1 MKIRYLR
8 RLEVCLLL
16 FYGVYFPIHAADAT
30 QQGKDKRGS
39 VSANNCKLIQWNR
52 ISFAHPYLPIDE
64 PGKYCINQDY
74 RLSCI
79 NGAGDCGSSPLIEII
94 ADNVDLD
101 LQGHTLSRAG
111 RPLEIFGRGFNISI
125 KNGFIRN
132 GSIRIRTPDTP
143 NETINGDE
151 PMEEPVLKEDR
162 SILVEN
168 IHIESGGIFVSA
180 ANALIRNNEIT
191 SEADDLA
198 PICVY
203 GPHSVIENNMLRR
216 ITNVSKFHSY
226 GIYLRNSSG
235 SIIRENIITNK
246 GTRVNTFTFG
256 LRNSRGVTIKDN
268 KIHNFST
275 TVERLGQSDEQQIGN
290 NLQ

>member
-1 MKIRYLR
+1 MRIRYLR
-8 RLEVCLLL
+8 RFDVGLLL
-16 FYGVYFPIHAADAT
+16 FYGAYFPIQGADAAE
-30 QQGKDKRGS
+30 QGKDKRA
-39 VSANNCKLIQWNR
+39 SASINNCKLIQWDR
-52 ISFAHPYLPIDE
+52 TSFAHPYLPIDE
-64 PGKYCINQDY
+64 SGKYCINQDY

-79 NGAGDCGSSPLIEII
+79 NGAGNCGSSPLIEII

-125 KNGFIRN
+125 RNGFIRN

-151 PMEEPVLKEDR
+151 PMEEPVLKEDG
-162 SILVEN
+162 SIRVEN
-168 IHIESGGIFVSA
+168 IHIESGGIFVSG

-191 SEADDLA
+191 SKADDLA

-216 ITNVSKFHSY
+216 ITNVSKEA
-226 GIYLRNSSG
+226 LN
-235 SIIRENIITNK
+235 
-246 GTRVNTFTFG
+246 
-256 LRNSRGVTIKDN
+256 
-268 KIHNFST
+268 
-275 TVERLGQSDEQQIGN
+275 
-290 NLQ
+290 